1 MSKIKARLAARVAAL
16 RSALS
21 PFTMLNLLVPRKGYA
36 VHRGLAFGADPR
48 QRLDVYVPH
57 GLVVPAPVLLFFYGG
72 GWQGGDRT
80 DYLAFGQ
87 AFASAGI
94 VTAVADYRLYPQVK
108 YPGFVE
114 DAAGALAWLHD
125 HAKYYGGDPQRVFVS
140 GHSAG
145 AYNAV
150 MLASEP
156 TFIESHG
163 GQLDWIRGG
172 IGIAGPYNFLPMR
185 DPIYVDM
192 FHGTNNTDSMPIYHV
207 DGRRPPMLLVTGGE
221 DSTVAPSNTQSMA
234 AKLKVFGSEVREI
247 QYRGIGHI
255 GVILSLVPGFRRIT
269 RLRQDMIDFIWS
281 H

>member
-1 MSKIKARLAARVAAL
+1 MPKTKALLAACFTAL
-16 RSALS
+16 RSHLS
-21 PFTMLNLLVPRKGYA
+21 PFTVLNLLVPRTGYA

-48 QRLDVYVPH
+48 QQLDVYVPH
-57 GLVVPAPVLLFFYGG
+57 GLTGPAPVLLFFYGG

-80 DYLAFGQ
+80 NYLAFGQ

-114 DAAGALAWLHD
+114 DAAGALAWLHG
-125 HAKYYGGDPQRVFVS
+125 HAGEYSADPQRLFVS

-156 TFIESHG
+156 KFIESHG
-163 GQLDWIRGG
+163 GRLDWMRGV
-172 IGIAGPYNFLPMR
+172 IGIAGPYNFLPMS
-185 DPIYVDM
+185 DPVYVDM
-192 FHGTNNTDSMPIYHV
+192 FHGTNNTDSMPVYHL
-207 DGRRPPMLLVTGGE
+207 DGKRPPMLLVTGGE
-221 DSTVAPSNTQSMA
+221 DSTVAPSNTKSMA
-234 AKLKVFGSEVREI
+234 AKLTSFGSEVREI
-247 QYRGIGHI
+247 HYRGVGHV

-269 RLRQDMIDFIWS
+269 RLRQDMIDFIQS